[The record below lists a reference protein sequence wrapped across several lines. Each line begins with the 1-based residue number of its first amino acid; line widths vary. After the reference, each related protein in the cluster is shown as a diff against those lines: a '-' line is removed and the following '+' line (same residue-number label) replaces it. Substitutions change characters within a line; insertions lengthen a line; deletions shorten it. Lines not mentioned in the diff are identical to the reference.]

1 MAFAAPPEKSAG
13 NSAQEL
19 LKNIARQHCSTTL
32 SLYDAAA
39 QRYVDTEAAAAW
51 LDDDIATGWPALKG
65 KQHYLVRLAEPQ
77 MLTNFELSTKIP
89 SGTITIYT
97 GDADAAPGD
106 KSWTQ
111 VAKDVPVESI
121 NNHKLAHRINKFAKY
136 VLIET
141 NIADSSPIYSI
152 NIFGERQASAMSIVK
167 RAEPANTKQLLGDFV
182 NNQTAFNMAGIYAK
196 GAVTFANSGGSDA
209 TWQRAIDDDPET
221 LLNVKPSTAES
232 GLVLRFDGAQPFTR
246 LSLLTNAK
254 TRGKVDIFLLSEAP
268 QNATPVSIE
277 GVAPSVTLSFDGS
290 SQRAFA
296 DFAETKATALAI
308 RWAPESGDAAL
319 SIRELNI
326 FADLALAEHEVTG
339 ASAVIAQGLATRKAL
354 PRRPPPQAGARR
366 TARASRTARLRSPWG
381 RDAAVTSRTPA
392 CRLSRPAP
400 AASRPAASAS
410 RQSSASR
417 VGPQVLR
424 RRRSRRARNNSARPP
439 ILDISERAGFTSRA
453 FCFSTALSAA
463 F

>member
-1 MAFAAPPEKSAG
+1 
-13 NSAQEL
+13 
-19 LKNIARQHCSTTL
+19 
-32 SLYDAAA
+32 
-39 QRYVDTEAAAAW
+39 
-51 LDDDIATGWPALKG
+51 
-65 KQHYLVRLAEPQ
+65 

-339 ASAVIAQGLATRKAL
+339 ASAVIAQGLGDKEGTSEKTASAGRSTSDGKSISDGKAAIAMGPGRGGNFKDTSVPPIAAGPGGFTPGSL
-354 PRRPPPQAGARR
+354 GFPPILGIPRRPPSP
-366 TARASRTARLRSPWG
+366 TPTPIPASPK
-381 RDAAVTSRTPA
+381 
-392 CRLSRPAP
+392 
-400 AASRPAASAS
+400 
-410 RQSSASR
+410 
-417 VGPQVLR
+417 
-424 RRRSRRARNNSARPP
+424 
-439 ILDISERAGFTSRA
+439 
-453 FCFSTALSAA
+453 
-463 F
+463 